1 MMSSSNRCSVA
12 ERLTRFCAVVA
23 LLVATAAPARAQLAI
38 DKLDLVLR
46 PDASDERTGVLVV
59 RNESDAPTQA
69 VVSLEDWDRAPD
81 GNNRFYPAGTVA
93 GSCAQSLSVFP
104 LSLSL
109 KPGEAQ
115 TIRIDYTGPAQ
126 RAAECWSLV
135 VVESAVPRPGPGG
148 RQLMYHV
155 RTGLKVYV
163 SPEHAPVDG
172 EVEGL
177 SVARTTVEGRA
188 KDVAI
193 VAFANRGGK
202 HYVARGR
209 LEIRREDN
217 SLVQSLELPPLFAL
231 PGATMH
237 ATATL
242 PSLPRGRYLLLGIID
257 YGGSEVAAGMSPFEA
272 K

>member
-1 MMSSSNRCSVA
+1 MTIVLPR
-12 ERLTRFCAVVA
+12 A
-23 LLVATAAPARAQLAI
+23 LEALRRVRWMLAFGLLSLVSTPGRAQLAI

-46 PDASDERTGVLVV
+46 PESPDERTGLLVV
-59 RNESDAPTQA
+59 RNESDTPTQA

-81 GNNRFYPAGTVA
+81 GNNRFYPAGSVA
-93 GSCAQSLSVFP
+93 GSCAKSLTVFP

-135 VVESAVPRPGPGG
+135 VVESAVPRPSAGG
-148 RQLMYHV
+148 RQIMYHV

-163 SPEHAPVDG
+163 SPDAAPVDG

-177 SVARTTVEGRA
+177 SVARTTSDGRTR
-188 KDVAI
+188 DVAI
-193 VAFANRGGK
+193 LAFANRGGK
-202 HYVARGR
+202 HYTAKGR

-217 SLVQSLELPPLFAL
+217 SLVQALTLPPLYAL

-237 ATATL
+237 ATVTL
-242 PSLPRGRYLLLGIID
+242 PDLPSGRYLLLGIVD
-257 YGGSEVAAGMSPFEA
+257 YGGSEVAAGMSTFEV

>member
-1 MMSSSNRCSVA
+1 MMQPSTWCSVSG
-12 ERLTRFCAVVA
+12 RLPRLIAAFV
-23 LLVATAAPARAQLAI
+23 LIVATAAPVHAQLAI

-46 PDASDERTGVLVV
+46 PDAGDERTGLLVV
-59 RNESDAPTQA
+59 RNESDALTQA
-69 VVSLEDWDRAPD
+69 VVTLEDWDRAPD

-135 VVESAVPRPGPGG
+135 VVESAVPRVGPGG

-163 SPEHAPVDG
+163 SPENAPVDG

-177 SVARTTVEGRA
+177 SVARTMADGKQ

-217 SLVQSLELPPLFAL
+217 TLVDTLELPPLFAL

-237 ATATL
+237 ATAALPTL
-242 PSLPRGRYLLLGIID
+242 LSGRYLLLGIID
-257 YGGSEVAAGMSPFEA
+257 YGGSEVAAGMSTIVV